1 MKKVLTILLLSLIM
15 TVGMFT
21 EETDNEYWYNEA
33 DVDGRLL
40 TYYFCKT
47 DAQFDN
53 TFKHIVNEQL
63 GITYSFREPNWNS
76 IKSGLV
82 SIEYIKKNFPKF
94 YFSRTI
100 ITSIINCMAD
110 DIAESIEKY
119 SDYKYCWCI
128 QNICGTPFI
137 NVAEMI
143 NGTVYMS
150 LSVYRHYQW
159 VYTLETLAALEN
171 VL

>member
-53 TFKHIVNEQL
+53 TFKDIVNEQL
-63 GITYSFREPNWNS
+63 GITYTFREPNWNS

-82 SIEYIKKNFPKF
+82 SIEYIKRIFQN
-94 YFSRTI
+94 
-100 ITSIINCMAD
+100 SI
-110 DIAESIEKY
+110 
-119 SDYKYCWCI
+119 
-128 QNICGTPFI
+128 
-137 NVAEMI
+137 
-143 NGTVYMS
+143 
-150 LSVYRHYQW
+150 
-159 VYTLETLAALEN
+159 AA
-171 VL
+171 

>member
-53 TFKHIVNEQL
+53 IFKHIVNEQL

-94 YFSRTI
+94 Y
-100 ITSIINCMAD
+100 NCMAD
-110 DIAESIEKY
+110 NNTINWDNYKY
-119 SDYKYCWCI
+119 STNDGLLTKYC
-128 QNICGTPFI
+128 NNTEYGNEGFTD
-137 NVAEMI
+137 EL
-143 NGTVYMS
+143 TVPEEEKS
-150 LSVYRHYQW
+150 NQ
-159 VYTLETLAALEN
+159 E
-171 VL
+171 

>member
-63 GITYSFREPNWNS
+63 GITYSFKEPNWNS

-94 YFSRTI
+94 YS
-100 ITSIINCMAD
+100 CMAD
-110 DIAESIEKY
+110 NNTINWDN
-119 SDYKYCWCI
+119 YKYCWCI
-128 QNICGTPFI
+128 QNICGMPFI
-137 NVAEMI
+137 NVAERI
-143 NGTVYMS
+143 NGTVYIS
-150 LSVYRHYQW
+150 LSIMYGHYQW
-159 VYTLETLAALEN
+159 TYTLETLELFESYLIN
-171 VL
+171 KLTE

>member
-15 TVGMFT
+15 TVSMFA
-21 EETDNEYWYNEA
+21 EEADNEYWYNEV

-82 SIEYIKKNFPKF
+82 SIEYIKKNFPKL
-94 YFSRTI
+94 Y
-100 ITSIINCMAD
+100 NCMAD
-110 DIAESIEKY
+110 NIAESTVKY
-119 SDYKYCWCI
+119 SGYKYYWYI
-128 QNICGTPFI
+128 QNICGTTFI
-137 NVAEMI
+137 NVAKII
-143 NGTVYMS
+143 NGTVYIS
-150 LSVYRHYQW
+150 LSIMYGHYQW
-159 VYTLETLAALEN
+159 VYTLETLELFES

>member
-1 MKKVLTILLLSLIM
+1 MKKVLMGIVLSLMM

-21 EETDNEYWYNEA
+21 EETDNEYWHKEI
-33 DVDGRLL
+33 DVDGKLI

-47 DAQFDN
+47 DTQFDN
-53 TFKHIVNEQL
+53 TFKDIVKDQL
-63 GITYSFREPNWNS
+63 GITYSFREPNWNY

-94 YFSRTI
+94 Y
-100 ITSIINCMAD
+100 NCMAD
-110 DIAESIEKY
+110 NNTINWDN
-119 SDYKYCWCI
+119 YKYCWCI

-137 NVAEMI
+137 NVAKRI
-143 NGTVYMS
+143 NGTVYIS
-150 LSVYRHYQW
+150 LSMYGHYQW
-159 VYTLETLAALEN
+159 TYTLETLKAFES

>member
-21 EETDNEYWYNEA
+21 EETDNEYWYKEI

-53 TFKHIVNEQL
+53 TFKYIVNEQL
-63 GITYSFREPNWNS
+63 GITYSFKEPNWNS

-94 YFSRTI
+94 YNF
-100 ITSIINCMAD
+100 MAD
-110 DIAESIEKY
+110 NIAESIVKY

-137 NVAEMI
+137 NVAERI
-143 NGTVYMS
+143 NGTVYIS
-150 LSVYRHYQW
+150 LSIMYGHYQW
-159 VYTLETLAALEN
+159 TYTLETLELFEN
-171 VL
+171 QL